1 MIISLQMTLNVGVT
15 LCWHQGFFHSYR
27 YLSRVS
33 DVQLAHA
40 LLQQFSRRVE
50 RMYGAS
56 IVTHN
61 MHLHCHLR
69 ECLLDYIIFGCSAL
83 KDITEYL
90 KIFQVALDL

>member
-1 MIISLQMTLNVGVT
+1 
-15 LCWHQGFFHSYR
+15 
-27 YLSRVS
+27 
-33 DVQLAHA
+33 
-40 LLQQFSRRVE
+40 
-50 RMYGAS
+50 MYGAS